1 MTAYNFDRILR
12 WILDSEG
19 GNDDDKL
26 DHGGRTS
33 RGITQREYN
42 AYREREN
49 LPHGDVWKA
58 TDSEVKQI
66 YHDSYWNPYCDDLPT
81 GVDYL
86 FFDMSVNAG
95 PYRAAVMLQRAVGV
109 RDDGS
114 IGPLTMAAVAKLK
127 PWKAVALFLAERL
140 EFWTNCEN
148 WDTQGKGWTRR
159 GAKNIRYLTQD
170 AE

>member
-1 MTAYNFDRILR
+1 MNFDQAFERLIGNEGVLSLDPKDSGNWTGRKVGVGTLKGSKYGISAASYPMEDIANLTLERAKAIYLR
-12 WILDSEG
+12 DFWQ
-19 GNDDDKL
+19 
-26 DHGGRTS
+26 S
-33 RGITQREYN
+33 RFPPELAFQ
-42 AYREREN
+42 
-49 LPHGDVWKA
+49 
-58 TDSEVKQI
+58 
-66 YHDSYWNPYCDDLPT
+66 
-81 GVDYL
+81 
-86 FFDMSVNAG
+86 FFD
-95 PYRAAVMLQRAVGV
+95 AAVNHGTGNAARMLQRAVGV

-114 IGPLTMAAVAKLK
+114 IGPLTLRALAAMK

>member
-1 MTAYNFDRILR
+1 MMTFDLAFTRLIGNEGVLSMDPKDSGNWTGGKIGLGKLKGSKYGISAASYPMVDIANLTLEGAKAIYLR
-12 WILDSEG
+12 DFWRASFPPELAF
-19 GNDDDKL
+19 
-26 DHGGRTS
+26 
-33 RGITQREYN
+33 Q
-42 AYREREN
+42 
-49 LPHGDVWKA
+49 
-58 TDSEVKQI
+58 
-66 YHDSYWNPYCDDLPT
+66 
-81 GVDYL
+81 
-86 FFDMSVNAG
+86 FFD
-95 PYRAAVMLQRAVGV
+95 AAVNHGAFNASRILQRAVGV